1 MTALRTPT
9 FAPNLGLFHLREELA
24 RGTLSPQDI
33 VRQAYAALRSLGDPA
48 VFIYLVPETEALE
61 RAEQLAQLTP
71 EKRGALFAI
80 PFAVKDNMDVAGLPT
95 TAACEAFRRIA
106 TRTAPAVQRL
116 LDAGG
121 ILIGKTNLD
130 QFATGLTGRRSPFGT
145 PRNPFDARYVPGGS
159 SSGSAVSVAAGLV
172 CFALGTDTAG
182 SGRVPAAMN
191 NLVGIKPTRGVISSV
206 GVVPACRAQDCV
218 SVFAGDV
225 AEGVEVLRVMAGA
238 DPEDPY
244 CRPEADAWSPSPV
257 TPGRFRFGV
266 PAAEHL
272 VFHDHSTE
280 QRFRDAAALL
290 TELGGHA
297 VPVDLSPFS
306 AAARLLYG
314 SAWVT
319 QRFEATRTLYT
330 THPNALHP
338 VLLEILHGA
347 ERYEAL
353 DVHQAAAR
361 LYALQ
366 RESLGTWSKVDVML
380 LPTIPGPATL
390 EQIDADP
397 IGANS
402 ALGTYT
408 NFVNLFD
415 LCAVAIPVGFG
426 SDDIPRGVTLVAPAM
441 HDGLALGIGA
451 ALHHHA
457 RNAASARRGATAH
470 PPGAPPR
477 LASPTHRIAVAGA
490 HMEGM
495 ALNHQLTSLG
505 ARFVARTAT
514 APQYRFYALATE
526 PPKPGLVRVA
536 QGETGH
542 SIEVEVWAL
551 SSSAL
556 GEFLTALPS
565 PMCLGRVELIDGDR
579 VIGFLVE
586 PFATR
591 GAREISH
598 LGGWRRFVSER

>member
-1 MTALRTPT
+1 MTALRAPT
-9 FAPNLGLFHLREELA
+9 FAPNLALFHLREGLA
-24 RGTLSPQDI
+24 RGSVTPQDI
-33 VRQAYAALRSLGDPA
+33 VRQVYAALRSLGDPA
-48 VFIYLVPETEALE
+48 VFIYVVPEAEALE
-61 RAEQLAQLTP
+61 RAEQLSRLAP
-71 EKRGALFAI
+71 ESRGALFAI
-80 PFAVKDNMDVAGLPT
+80 PFAVKDNIDVAGLPT
-95 TAACEAFRRIA
+95 TAACEAFRRIPA
-106 TRTAPAVQRL
+106 RTAPAVQRL

-130 QFATGLTGRRSPFGT
+130 QFATGLAGRRSPFGT

-191 NLVGIKPTRGVISSV
+191 NVVGIKPTRGVISSV

-238 DPEDPY
+238 DPEDVY
-244 CRPEADAWSPSPV
+244 CRPDASAWKPTPV
-257 TPGRFRFGV
+257 APGRFRFGV
-266 PAAEHL
+266 PAADQL
-272 VFHDHSTE
+272 VFHDRSTE
-280 QRFRDAAALL
+280 QSFHDAVTHLR
-290 TELGGHA
+290 ELGGQP

-314 SAWVT
+314 SGLVA
-319 QRFEATRTLYT
+319 QRFEATRALYKT
-330 THPNALHP
+330 NPEALHP
-338 VLLEILHGA
+338 VIAKILKEA
-347 ERYEAL
+347 ESYEAL

-361 LYALQ
+361 LYALR
-366 RESLGTWSKVDVML
+366 RESLGTWSNIDVL
-380 LPTIPGPATL
+380 LVPTIPGPATL
-390 EQIDADP
+390 EQLDADP

-402 ALGTYT
+402 ALGLYT
-408 NFVNLFD
+408 NFVNLLD

-426 SDDIPRGVTLVAPAM
+426 SDGVPRGVTLVAPAT
-441 HDGLALGIGA
+441 HDGVALGIGA
-451 ALHHHA
+451 LLHHHA
-457 RNAASARRGATAH
+457 ENAASARRGATAH
-470 PPGAPPR
+470 PLGPPPP
-477 LASPTHRIAVAGA
+477 LGSPTHRIAVAGA

-495 ALNHQLTSLG
+495 ALNPQLTSLG
-505 ARFVARTAT
+505 ARLLVRTAT
-514 APQYRFYALATE
+514 AAQYRFYALATE
-526 PPKPGLVRVA
+526 PPKPGLVRVSE
-536 QGETGH
+536 GEPGH

-551 SSSAL
+551 SSHAL

-598 LGGWRRFVSER
+598 LGGWRRFVTGR